1 MIGISTLQ
9 TCPQGSPLAMYVC
22 ICNAISDRHVRTAI
36 AGGATTV
43 GKVYRACGSQ
53 PQCGRCKP
61 SICDMLSEAKKRP
74 SPTMPQAVFAMA
86 GGD

>member
-1 MIGISTLQ
+1 MIGVCTPE
-9 TCPQGSPLAMYVC
+9 TCPLGTRIAMYVC
-22 ICNAISDRHVRTAI
+22 ICNAISERHVRTAI

-43 GKVYRACGSQ
+43 GKIYRACGSQ

-61 SICDMLSEAKKRP
+61 SICEMLGEAKSGATAFAQP
-74 SPTMPQAVFAMA
+74 VLAMA

>member
-1 MIGISTLQ
+1 
-9 TCPQGSPLAMYVC
+9 MYVC
-22 ICNAISDRHVRTAI
+22 ICNAISERHVRTAI

-53 PQCGRCKP
+53 PQCGRCKA
-61 SICDMLSEAKKRP
+61 SICDMLSEAKAP
-74 SPTMPQAVFAMA
+74 SPALPQPAFAMA